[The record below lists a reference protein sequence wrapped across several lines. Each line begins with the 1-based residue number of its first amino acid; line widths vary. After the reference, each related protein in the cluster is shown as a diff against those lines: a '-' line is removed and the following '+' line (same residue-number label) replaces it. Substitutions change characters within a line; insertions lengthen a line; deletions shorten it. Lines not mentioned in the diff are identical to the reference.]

1 MIERVSQFSDSKN
14 WANFY
19 DFFFTI
25 MQFNQFHLHIT
36 IFKPLIEVQKKYSKK
51 LILDNLDEKIK
62 EYEKKMEQILSDK
75 MKEDVSVPRFTF
87 FKKLFN
93 IPHVPK
99 YLSYKEAYQYF
110 NNYINVNDENWY
122 SHLGVRKKFYALVYF
137 KQDIE
142 KEIDDEITLSSTQKE
157 FLEAHDINYEI
168 SEIKNQGKVGK

>member
-19 DFFFTI
+19 DFFTI
-25 MQFNQFHLHIT
+25 MQFNEFHLHIT
-36 IFKPLIEVQKKYSKK
+36 IYEPLVKVPKKYSKK
-51 LILDNLDEKIK
+51 LILNNLDEKIT
-62 EYEKKMEQILSDK
+62 EYEERMKQILSDK

-99 YLSYKEAYQYF
+99 YLSFKETYRYF
-110 NNYINVNDENWY
+110 NHYGNFNVENWH
-122 SHLGVRKKFYALVYF
+122 SHYTLNESCYDLFYF
-137 KQDIE
+137 KEDIE

-157 FLEAHDINYEI
+157 FLKAHDINYGI
-168 SEIKNQGKVGK
+168 SEKTNPPED